1 MDEFGAALAAA
12 DELVVMEVYPAGE
25 DPIPGAGGAAVA
37 QSAQDHGLTDA
48 EFIGSW
54 SAVAPALVERVRP
67 GDVVMTLGAGDVTL
81 IGPEVLTGLQDRE
94 AAGSL

>member
-1 MDEFGAALAAA
+1 
-12 DELVVMEVYPAGE
+12 
-25 DPIPGAGGAAVA
+25 VA

-54 SAVAPALVERVRP
+54 SAVAPALVERSRP

-81 IGPEVLTGLQDRE
+81 IGPEVLAGLQDRE